1 MMISLHEQARYWI
14 DRLHAA
20 AAKLSRPVQF
30 MEVCGTHT
38 VSAFRCGL
46 HSVIPE
52 NVKLLS
58 GPGCPVCVTSQGQI
72 DQLIALASQESLTLC
87 TYGDMLRVTG
97 SDGSSLEKAR
107 SRGASVKV
115 IYSAMDA
122 VKCAQATPGR
132 QVVFIAVGFETTTP
146 ATAVAIQAAH
156 RLGLKNFSAFIS
168 HKLVLPAMRALL
180 RSDDVRIDGF
190 LAPGHVSVI
199 IGAEAYRRI
208 VKRYQKPCV
217 VVGFEDVQMAQGLA
231 LLTEM
236 VNESRMEIV
245 NLYPQAVSARGNP
258 RARQLMDDTFQVR
271 PVSWRGLGLL
281 PHSGLALRDR
291 FKAFDACERFG
302 IEAIDVPEPAGCR
315 CGDVITG
322 RCSPAQCALFGH
334 VCTPVNPIGPCMVSS
349 EGTCG
354 AWFKYARGRALP
366 QEVFA

>member
-1 MMISLHEQARYWI
+1 
-14 DRLHAA
+14 
-20 AAKLSRPVQF
+20 

-46 HSVIPE
+46 HSVLPE

-72 DQLIALASQESLTLC
+72 DQLIQLARSANLTLC

-97 SDGSSLEKAR
+97 SDGDSLETAR
-107 SRGASVKV
+107 SRGGSVKV

-122 VKCAQATPGR
+122 VKLAASDPNR
-132 QVVFIAVGFETTTP
+132 DVVFIAVGFETTTP
-146 ATAVAIQAAH
+146 ATAVAVQRAKQ
-156 RLGLKNFSAFIS
+156 LGLKNFSAFVS

-180 RSDDVRIDGF
+180 RSEDVRIDGF

-199 IGAEAYRRI
+199 IGSHSYQRI
-208 VKRYQKPCV
+208 VQRYRKPCV

-236 VNESRMEIV
+236 INDARVEIV
-245 NLYPQAVSARGNP
+245 NLYPQAVSERGNS
-258 RARQLMDDTFQVR
+258 RARAMIDSTFRVGAV
-271 PVSWRGLGLL
+271 PWRGLGRL
-281 PHSGLALRDR
+281 PHSGLILRDEFR
-291 FKAFDACERFG
+291 AFDACERFE
-302 IEAIDVPEPAGCR
+302 IEEIDVPEPAGCR

-322 RCSPAQCALFGH
+322 RCTPAQCGLFAR
-334 VCTPVNPIGPCMVSS
+334 VCTPINPIGPCMVSS

-354 AWFKYARGRALP
+354 AWFKYARGHESREGAL
-366 QEVFA
+366 A

>member
-1 MMISLHEQARYWI
+1 MTRLHEQARHWI
-14 DRLHAA
+14 ERLHTA

-46 HSVIPE
+46 HSVLPE

-72 DQLIALASQESLTLC
+72 DQLIALASRPNLTLC

-97 SDGSSLEKAR
+97 SDGNSLEKAR

-115 IYSAMDA
+115 IYSALDA

-132 QVVFIAVGFETTTP
+132 DVVFIAVGFETTTP
-146 ATAVAIQAAH
+146 ATAVAIQAAY
-156 RLGLKNFSAFIS
+156 RLCLKNFCVFIS

-236 VNESRMEIV
+236 FNEDRMETV
-245 NLYPQAVSARGNP
+245 NLYPQAVSPRGNL
-258 RARQLMDDTFQVR
+258 RARQIMNDTFQVR
-271 PVSWRGLGLL
+271 PVAWRGLGEL

-291 FKAFDACERFG
+291 FKTFDACARFSLPVV
-302 IEAIDVPEPAGCR
+302 DVPGPAGCR

-322 RCSPAQCALFGH
+322 RCSPAECGLFGR

-354 AWFKYARGRALP
+354 AWFKYARGRVLRE
-366 QEVFA
+366 EVLA